1 MFTFFICLIALVL
14 GYIFYG
20 KFLERQFGI
29 DVKKQTPAYTLA
41 DGVDYMPLKTWK
53 VFLIQFLNIAGLGP
67 IFGAVAGAMWGP
79 VAFVW
84 IVVGCIF
91 AGGVHD
97 YFSGMISLRL
107 DGLSLPEIV
116 GKFLGTGV
124 KHFMRVFSVALL
136 IIVGVVFIKGPA
148 AILHGMSVSWSSE
161 LFWIV
166 VVFIYYVLA
175 TLLPIDKL
183 IGRLYPVFGGALLI
197 MALGI
202 VVMMIV
208 GNYPVPEV
216 DLQAFKQNMHINPE
230 KFPVFPIMFVSI
242 ACGAIS
248 GFHATQSPL
257 MARCM
262 KNEANGRP
270 VFFGAMITEGIVA
283 LIWAAIAMSFF
294 GGVRELNES
303 MTSIGG
309 NAAKVVNDVANT
321 LLGPLGAVLALLG
334 VVAAPITSGDTAFR
348 GARLLVADI
357 FNFKQVSMKNRLIVS
372 VPLFAIGLLL
382 TFVDFAII
390 WRYMAWMNQT
400 LAVFT
405 LWAIT
410 AYMLAA
416 KKPIW
421 MSLIPAIFMT
431 AVSSV
436 YILIAPEGFSLNHGL
451 AYLIGG
457 IITLVVI
464 IAFAFSMRVRQK
476 EQQD

>member
-1 MFTFFICLIALVL
+1 
-14 GYIFYG
+14 
-20 KFLERQFGI
+20 
-29 DVKKQTPAYTLA
+29 
-41 DGVDYMPLKTWK
+41 
-53 VFLIQFLNIAGLGP
+53 
-67 IFGAVAGAMWGP
+67 
-79 VAFVW
+79 
-84 IVVGCIF
+84 
-91 AGGVHD
+91 
-97 YFSGMISLRL
+97 
-107 DGLSLPEIV
+107 
-116 GKFLGTGV
+116 
-124 KHFMRVFSVALL
+124 
-136 IIVGVVFIKGPA
+136 
-148 AILHGMSVSWSSE
+148 
-161 LFWIV
+161 
-166 VVFIYYVLA
+166 
-175 TLLPIDKL
+175 
-183 IGRLYPVFGGALLI
+183 

-216 DLQAFKQNMHINPE
+216 DLQAFKQNMHINPD